1 MHTVKITKIV
11 LKNFIGIKSGLGK
24 NELSLDISK
33 LEDKNIICILGDNG
47 TGKTTLS
54 SVLHPLPGTTDKRNK
69 FIIEDKEGLKK
80 IYYDRSDG
88 CKYECKLVYTPSKT
102 GHNTKGYIKK
112 INKDGES
119 VELNPNGNISSYKD
133 AVFDELGCTEATLKL
148 ANQNDVCKGHVDMTS
163 TERKVNMS
171 TFLPEDIYS
180 DYFAI
185 VDKVY
190 RDMKTRVNIL
200 VEAIGKMHDDETIK
214 IKLEETTNE
223 INALVAKRDKCV
235 GKIKEFET
243 RIDIIKKD
251 GVIEREHELTKTI
264 KSNNKEIEKLK
275 EKIRDLYLRTPQLKD
290 IIEPMASLSKVLSII
305 SNEQKKLK
313 DTEVMISVLDNTI
326 MELKHTRN
334 SITDD
339 INNREEILKDIMTD
353 YSLSELKQ
361 LLKEYKARYK
371 ELDSRISKLDTS
383 LTKNDFMIGYEIVA
397 NIRSAISSICENEH
411 DLVMDVASD
420 PNFKE
425 QLSVLDD
432 LYIKRNDI
440 QNDKDSLIR
449 SVADLNKDAELKEIL
464 NKRPHDCKIDDC
476 PFIKNAQRWVLIEKE
491 IVHYNDEIDKLDKKL
506 NKTNNKIIELEK
518 KAAIYNS
525 IVNLWKYIE
534 TNMTVISKLPNN
546 KKYSSF
552 EALLKAVSKGGNN
565 LSDCDDF
572 ESFIEVLEFQD
583 EYKELHYKKI
593 PMVENEIHIL
603 ETQGKIITNSKDEL
617 VSLKNR
623 LKKTEEQID
632 ENNSKL
638 SEFKDKFNE
647 ITSLIETLEKFHD
660 KRSEYDELYEEI
672 ATNITELKDL
682 RAKLDEMDK
691 YVEKLKEKKD
701 KLNDIDNA
709 LNPLTR
715 ERELYKMEQLKI
727 ADHKQELVAIEA
739 DMFKCEIVRA
749 SLSVKDDGIP
759 VGALEY
765 FMDTVRTN
773 ANALLSGAFNG
784 KLYLEEFIINSKDFI
799 IPYKKNGDR
808 GMDVS
813 FASSSERSFISLCL
827 TLAIMEEIVST
838 YGIAILDEIDRGFS
852 SDSKYKFIE
861 ILGSQVK
868 RAGISQ
874 VFMVT
879 HNSAFYEGYNIGYI
893 LFPGADISKVDD
905 ADCIRIKND

>member
-24 NELSLDISK
+24 SELSLDISK
-33 LEDKNIICILGDNG
+33 LENKNIICILGDNG

-54 SVLHPLPGTTDKRNK
+54 SVLHPMPGTTDKRNK

-102 GHNTKGYIKK
+102 GHNTKGFIKK
-112 INKDGES
+112 ITKDGEEI
-119 VELNPNGNISSYKD
+119 ELNPNGNITSYKD

-180 DYFAI
+180 DYFSI
-185 VDKVY
+185 VDKIY
-190 RDMKTRVNIL
+190 KDMKTRINIL

-214 IKLEETTNE
+214 IKLDE
-223 INALVAKRDKCV
+223 ITDKINTLVAKRDKCV
-235 GKIKEFET
+235 GKIKEYET

-251 GVIEREHELTKTI
+251 GVIDREHELLKSI
-264 KSNNKEIEKLK
+264 KNDNKDIEKIK
-275 EKIRDLYLRTPQLKD
+275 EKISDLYNKMPTLKD
-290 IIEPMASLSKVLSII
+290 IIEPMCGLSKVVSLIDD
-305 SNEQKKLK
+305 QKKQAK
-313 DTEVMISVLDNTI
+313 NIEVMASVLDNTI
-326 MELKHTRN
+326 IELKNSRN
-334 SITDD
+334 TISED
-339 INNREEILKDIMTD
+339 ISNREEVLKDIMTD
-353 YSLSELKQ
+353 YSLSELKNI
-361 LLKEYKARYK
+361 LKDYNKRYE
-371 ELDSRISKLDTS
+371 ELDKAINKLDNNI
-383 LTKNDFMIGYEIVA
+383 TKNDFMIGYEIIA
-397 NIRSAISSICENEH
+397 NIRSGISSICENEH
-411 DLVMDVASD
+411 HLVVEVTEDS
-420 PNFKE
+420 NFKN
-425 QLSVLDD
+425 QISLLDD
-432 LYIKRNDI
+432 LYLKREEI
-440 QNDKDSLIR
+440 RKDKDLLLR
-449 SVADLNKDAELKEIL
+449 NVADLNKDAELKEIL
-464 NKRPHDCKIDDC
+464 NKRPHNCKIDDC
-476 PFIKNAQRWVLIEKE
+476 PFIKNAQRWILIEQDIIKFE
-491 IVHYNDEIDKLDKKL
+491 NEIDKLDDKL
-506 NKTNNKIIELEK
+506 NKITCQIIDLEK
-518 KAAIYNS
+518 KVSIYNN
-525 IVNLWKYIE
+525 IMNLWKYIE
-534 TNMTVISKLPNN
+534 TNMTIISKLPNN
-546 KKYSSF
+546 KKYSTI
-552 EALLKAVSKGGNN
+552 EALCKSISKGSN
-565 LSDCDDF
+565 LDGCDDF
-572 ESFIEVLEFQD
+572 EKYIEIL
-583 EYKELHYKKI
+583 EYKEEYTDLKFKKI
-593 PMVENEIHIL
+593 PMIENEIKIL

-617 VSLKNR
+617 VSLKDR
-623 LKKTEEQID
+623 LKNTEELIV
-632 ENNSKL
+632 ENNNKMI
-638 SEFKDKFNE
+638 EFKNQLNKINSVIDV
-647 ITSLIETLEKFHD
+647 LEKFYNR
-660 KRSEYDELYEEI
+660 RSEYDELYENINSSLMEI
-672 ATNITELKDL
+672 KEV
-682 RAKLDEMDK
+682 RSKLDEMNK
-691 YVEKLKEKKD
+691 YEEKLKEKKN
-701 KLNDIDNA
+701 KLQDIDTA

-727 ADHKQELVAIEA
+727 ADHKQELAAIEA

-765 FMDTVRTN
+765 FMDTVRSN

-784 KLYLEEFIINSKDFI
+784 RLYLEEFIINSKDFI

-905 ADCIRIKND
+905 SDCIKIKND

>member
-24 NELSLDISK
+24 SELSLDISK
-33 LEDKNIICILGDNG
+33 LENKNIICILGDNG

-88 CKYECKLVYTPSKT
+88 CKYECKIVYSPSKT
-102 GHNTKGYIKK
+102 GHTSKGFIKK
-112 INKDGES
+112 ITKDGEEI
-119 VELNPNGNISSYKD
+119 ELNPNGNISSYKD

-180 DYFAI
+180 DYFNI
-185 VDKVY
+185 VDKIY
-190 RDMKTRVNIL
+190 KDMKTRVNIL

-214 IKLEETTNE
+214 IKLEEITDE

-235 GKIKEFET
+235 GKIKEYET
-243 RIDIIKKD
+243 RIDIIVKD
-251 GVIEREHELTKTI
+251 GVEDRERELI
-264 KSNNKEIEKLK
+264 KSIKSDNKEIEKLR
-275 EKIRDLYLRTPQLKD
+275 EKISDIYLKMPTLKD
-290 IIEPMASLSKVLSII
+290 LIEPMCVLSKIVTTIDD
-305 SNEQKKLK
+305 KKKQLK
-313 DTEVMISVLDNTI
+313 NIEVMASVLDNTI
-326 MELKHTRN
+326 LELKNTRN
-334 SITDD
+334 SISED
-339 INNREEILKDIMTD
+339 IATKEEILKDISTD
-353 YSLSELKQ
+353 YSLNELKKM
-361 LLKEYKARYK
+361 LKEYKKRYD
-371 ELDSRISKLDTS
+371 ELDKEISKLDDNV
-383 LTKNDFMIGYEIVA
+383 TKNDFMIGYEIVSNVRA
-397 NIRSAISSICENEH
+397 GIMSICENEH
-411 DLVMDVASD
+411 HLVVEVATD
-420 PNFKE
+420 PNIRD
-425 QLSVLDD
+425 QISLLDD
-432 LYIKRNDI
+432 LYVKRDEI
-440 QNDKDSLIR
+440 RREKDSLLR
-449 SVADLNKDAELKEIL
+449 SISDLNKDAELKEIL
-464 NKRPHDCKIDDC
+464 EKRPHDCKIDDC
-476 PFIKNAQRWVLIEKE
+476 PFIKNAQKWTLIEKDIIKFE
-491 IVHYNDEIDKLDKKL
+491 SEVDKLDKKID
-506 NKTNNKIIELEK
+506 KITDQIIDLEK
-518 KAAIYNS
+518 KASIYNN
-525 IVNLWKYIE
+525 IMNLWKYIE
-534 TNMTVISKLPNN
+534 TNMTIINKLPHN
-546 KKYSSF
+546 KKYSTL
-552 EALLKAVSKGGNN
+552 EQLLKSISKGSD
-565 LSDCDDF
+565 LSGCDNFD
-572 ESFIEVLEFQD
+572 EYIEVLESRD
-583 EYKELHYKKI
+583 EYNDLRFKKI
-593 PMVENEIHIL
+593 PMIENEIRIL
-603 ETQGKIITNSKDEL
+603 ETQGKLISSSKDEL
-617 VSLKNR
+617 CNLKTRLLQTEVSI
-623 LKKTEEQID
+623 TENDQ
-632 ENNSKL
+632 KL
-638 SEFKDKFNE
+638 SAFKAQIE
-647 ITSLIETLEKFHD
+647 AIELIISVLEKFYSR
-660 KRSEYDELYEEI
+660 RSEYDELCDNLNVSVSEI
-672 ATNITELKDL
+672 KEI
-682 RAKLDEMDK
+682 RSRLDEMDK
-691 YVEKLKEKKD
+691 YKEKLKEKKL
-701 KLNDIDNA
+701 KLQDIDSA

-727 ADHKQELVAIEA
+727 ADHKQELAAIEA

-759 VGALEY
+759 VGALEF
-765 FMDTVRTN
+765 FMDTVRSN

-784 KLYLEEFIINSKDFI
+784 RLYLEEFIINSKDFI

-905 ADCIRIKND
+905 EDCVRIKND